1 VKPRKDKEYLPN
13 YEKIVGD
20 LTIFK
25 NGDIIQMIIIIIK
38 HKRGKEDVAKEMEND
53 KSKKGYS

>member
-1 VKPRKDKEYLPN
+1 
-13 YEKIVGD
+13 
-20 LTIFK
+20 
-25 NGDIIQMIIIIIK
+25 MIIIIIK